1 MSCGR
6 MNDGQR
12 SDIQSD
18 DRSDNQWVSFV
29 ELATRRGIS
38 KEAAHRLVRRKG
50 WRRQSDNRGR
60 VLVLVPVEE
69 LAQAEV
75 GRPANQS
82 DSPPDNRSDTEAMF
96 QVALQA
102 KDAEIAAKDAA
113 IEAKDMLV
121 TELRAGLD
129 QARAEVT
136 ELRMEIAA
144 GAIALEQAEAAAR
157 AAEERAERLEAAD
170 AERRGQGRWARL
182 RAAWRSDWD
191 HHVVMREG

>member
-1 MSCGR
+1 

-38 KEAAHRLVRRKG
+38 KEAAHRLVRRRG

-75 GRPANQS
+75 GRPANQSDNRS

-121 TELRAGLD
+121 TELSAGLD
-129 QARAEVT
+129 QARVEVT

-182 RAAWRSDWD
+182 RAGWRGD
-191 HHVVMREG
+191 